1 MLLTQKAFA
10 EGGRALV
17 YLLSLHA
24 DIVEQGATEEERKS
38 SDNILS
44 LLTPIAKAFLTETG
58 SESANGFKYL
68 VVMALFE
75 HGMEQIVRDTR
86 IACLYEGTTEI
97 QALDLLGR
105 KVLQTQGAMLK
116 DFN

>member
-1 MLLTQKAFA
+1 LLTQKAFA

-17 YLLSLHA
+17 YLLAQYA
-24 DIVEQGATEEERKS
+24 DIVEKGETEEERKFA
-38 SDNILS
+38 DNILS

-58 SESANGFKYL
+58 SESAKHGVQVFGGHGFIS
-68 VVMALFE
+68 E

-97 QALDLLGR
+97 QALDLLG
-105 KVLQTQGAMLK
+105 
-116 DFN
+116 